1 MLASKK
7 GDRARYGA
15 GRSPSVASQIFW
27 SERSAHFSAGIY
39 NYCFELRPCAIPC
52 VSFLSKVQ

>member
-15 GRSPSVASQIFW
+15 GRSPSVASQIFGA
-27 SERSAHFSAGIY
+27 SGAPTS
-39 NYCFELRPCAIPC
+39 
-52 VSFLSKVQ
+52 VQVY